1 MHRAAEHTGR
11 GMSRITALAAGALV
25 VLAPVLAGCGPSP
38 APTPTPTAAFASEEE
53 AFAEA
58 EKVYREYV
66 DALNARNAGDAD
78 PDPQEYL
85 VGQALEGDIDTQRNL
100 ESEGLALRG
109 AIELRTFII
118 DVAELKN
125 RDTTVVATAC
135 LDISDARLIGSD
147 GSDVTP
153 AGRPDLVAQE
163 VTLEGARKRLAITLE
178 SEGDVSRCD

>member
-1 MHRAAEHTGR
+1 MHRAAERTGR
-11 GMSRITALAAGALV
+11 RMPHVTALTAGALFA
-25 VLAPVLAGCGPSP
+25 LASVLAGCGPSP
-38 APTPTPTAAFASEEE
+38 TPTPTSTAAFASEEE

-66 DALNARNAGDAD
+66 EALNARNAGDAD

-85 VGQALEGDIDTQRNL
+85 VGQALEGDIDTQRNFD
-100 ESEGLALRG
+100 SEGLALRG
-109 AIELRTFII
+109 PIKLRTFISDDAKI
-118 DVAELKN
+118 KN

-135 LDISDARLIGSD
+135 LDISDARLIDSD

-163 VTLEGARKRLAITLE
+163 VTLEGEDNRLAITLE
-178 SEGDVSRCD
+178 AEGEVSRCG